1 MVREQLAKRN
11 ITDSRLLAAMG
22 KVPRE
27 NFLPPSQRHLAYKDC
42 ALPLSHHQTV
52 SQPYVVAAT
61 LQALRLTPDSRVL
74 EVGAGSGYAAAV
86 AAEIA
91 QEVVTLE
98 RIKTLAERA
107 RCLLGEMGYGN
118 TTVIWADGHG
128 GHSERAPYNAVF
140 VSAAAREVPEVL
152 FRQLADGGRLVAPVG
167 ERTGRQ
173 ELVVYSKPMRGET
186 AGNLPERA
194 PEGSARMG
202 KNLFTVSFVPMLP
215 GLECPESSAM
225 SPN

>member
-1 MVREQLAKRN
+1 MVREQLAKRS
-11 ITDSRLLAAMG
+11 ITDRRLLAAMG

-61 LQALRLTPDSRVL
+61 LQALKLTPDSRVL

-91 QEVVTLE
+91 QEVVALE
-98 RIKTLAERA
+98 RIKTLAKRA
-107 RCLLGEMGYGN
+107 RCLLEEMGYRN

-128 GHSERAPYNAVF
+128 GHSERAPYDAVF
-140 VSAAAREVPEVL
+140 VSAAARVVPEAL
-152 FRQLADGGRLVAPVG
+152 FRQLADGGHLVAPVG
-167 ERTGRQ
+167 EHTTGRQ
-173 ELVVYSKPMRGET
+173 ELLVYSKPLKGE
-186 AGNLPERA
+186 AADNLPERA
-194 PEGSARMG
+194 DSTKVG
-202 KNLFTVSFVPMLP
+202 KNLFNVSFVPMLP
-215 GLECPESSAM
+215 GLENPAV
-225 SPN
+225 SPD